1 LAGGRCDGRK
11 AGDRIRTRFPPE
23 PNGYLHIGHA
33 KSICNNF
40 GFAKKYGGR
49 CHLRFDDTNPEAEKM
64 EYILSIQ
71 EDVKWLGFD
80 WGDHLYFASDY
91 FDTLHQWAIHL
102 IKKGQAYVDSQT
114 REEMAATRGNI
125 HEPGKNS
132 PFRGR
137 SVEENLRLF
146 QEMTDGKHAEG
157 THVLRAKCDMAS
169 PNMNMRDPPIYRI
182 LHKDHPKTGSKWKVY
197 PMYDFAHGQE
207 DAIEGITHSICTL
220 EFDMHRELYDWLV
233 DRLPIHDAQLDPVKG
248 YDRPYQFEFSR
259 LNVTDTV
266 MSKRKLLRL
275 VKEGIVDGWDDPR
288 MPTICGMRRRG
299 VPAAALRNFCEKI
312 GITKNFSVINAM
324 SLEESIRDVL
334 EPTCARR
341 LAVLQPLKVT
351 ITNFTGEETV
361 DAVNHPA
368 DESLGS
374 RPVVFTNT
382 IYVDREDFREDA
394 GPEFYRLKPGGEVK
408 LRWSYVIKCVEVVK
422 KGDEVVELK
431 CTYDPATLVDMPKDR
446 KVKGVIQWV
455 SEKHGLP
462 CTIRLLNKL
471 LKDTDDE
478 PAAEEGEDKEE
489 SKKDFMASLNPE
501 NVITYPNAM
510 VEPSV
515 KGAKPLETFQFE
527 RVGFF
532 AVDPKL
538 STGGKLVFNRTVTL
552 KESGL
557 KKEES
562 KDAQKRSRKD
572 EQAKQLAD
580 KEAKKKLNPKD
591 MFRDGPYSKFDDDGV
606 PTHDADGQELT
617 KSGIKKLRKDWE
629 KQKKIFEG

>member
-1 LAGGRCDGRK
+1 
-11 AGDRIRTRFPPE
+11 
-23 PNGYLHIGHA
+23 
-33 KSICNNF
+33 
-40 GFAKKYGGR
+40 
-49 CHLRFDDTNPEAEKM
+49 
-64 EYILSIQ
+64 
-71 EDVKWLGFD
+71 
-80 WGDHLYFASDY
+80 
-91 FDTLHQWAIHL
+91 
-102 IKKGQAYVDSQT
+102 
-114 REEMAATRGNI
+114 
-125 HEPGKNS
+125 
-132 PFRGR
+132 
-137 SVEENLRLF
+137 
-146 QEMTDGKHAEG
+146 MTDGKHAEG

-182 LHKDHPKTGSKWKVY
+182 L
-197 PMYDFAHGQE
+197 QE

-248 YDRPYQFEFSR
+248 YDRPWQFEFSR

-431 CTYDPATLVDMPKDR
+431 CTYDPATLVDMSKDR

-471 LKDTDDE
+471 LKDDDE
-478 PAAEEGEDKEE
+478 AQPTEEGEEKEE

-501 NVITYPNAM
+501 NVITYPNA
-510 VEPSV
+510 
-515 KGAKPLETFQFE
+515 L
-527 RVGFF
+527 VG
-532 AVDPKL
+532 
-538 STGGKLVFNRTVTL
+538 
-552 KESGL
+552 
-557 KKEES
+557 
-562 KDAQKRSRKD
+562 
-572 EQAKQLAD
+572 
-580 KEAKKKLNPKD
+580 
-591 MFRDGPYSKFDDDGV
+591 
-606 PTHDADGQELT
+606 
-617 KSGIKKLRKDWE
+617 
-629 KQKKIFEG
+629 